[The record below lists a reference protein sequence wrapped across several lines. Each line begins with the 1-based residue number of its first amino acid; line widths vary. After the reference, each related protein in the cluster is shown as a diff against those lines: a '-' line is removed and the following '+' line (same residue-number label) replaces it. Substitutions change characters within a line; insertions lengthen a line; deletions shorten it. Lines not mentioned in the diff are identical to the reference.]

1 MHTSYYGKAREVHC
15 SVRGAATVKRT
26 VVGLMV
32 VCVVLLWSVFPAIV
46 EDPGYVL
53 ALTINP
59 SVNSNCPDGSACFT
73 MELQNRGPWPITI
86 DLIELRFYPSLIGPS
101 VNVSWLGPGP
111 GKFFVLM
118 PFTGHTYTLWIGI
131 LGGLRA
137 PDRVYAILTA
147 NVTVLYVTH
156 YAMLHSGKR

>member
-1 MHTSYYGKAREVHC
+1 
-15 SVRGAATVKRT
+15 VKRT

-156 YAMLHSGKR
+156 CVMLHSGKR